1 MRRLLL
7 YVVAVL
13 VIGAFASA
21 AWLTDRY
28 YEPYLFTNHVTAGD
42 SESRLERST
51 TAPSRQP
58 VHYTIE
64 GRSGSAD
71 LYLPGEGMPQGAIVL
86 VPGAVPEG
94 KDDERLVKFA
104 EGLARLRFAV
114 LTPDLSDYRELEIRT
129 RQVTEVA
136 DAFRYLVSRQE
147 LSHSGR
153 TGIGAFSFGVGPAI
167 LATLEEGLRERVRFI
182 FAVGAYYDL
191 RRTIRYFTT
200 GYFEADGKS
209 QYLEPSDYARLVFAY
224 TALDHVNDL
233 DDRATLKA
241 MLDAKVQSA
250 TADISGLA
258 SGLEPEGQSVYRLLT
273 NTDPDV
279 ASELIDSL
287 PQETRTLI
295 DALTLVDKG
304 LGGFPARL
312 ILVHGKND
320 PLIPYSE
327 TIALSRAVAPAEPRV
342 FVIERLL
349 AHVDLAF
356 TDVLTA
362 TFWMQDVPDAKRV
375 LDALAALLDERE
387 AGGEPPAPR

>member
-28 YEPYLFTNHVTAGD
+28 YEPYLFTSYITAAA
-42 SESRLERST
+42 SASRLERST
-51 TAPSRQP
+51 ATPSRKP
-58 VHYTIE
+58 VRYTIE

-71 LYLPGEGMPQGAIVL
+71 LYLPGEGTPEAAIVL

-94 KDDERLVKFA
+94 KDDKRLRKFA
-104 EGLARLRFAV
+104 EGLARLQFAV
-114 LTPDLSDYRELEIRT
+114 LTPELSDYRELEIRT

-136 DAFRYLVSRQE
+136 DAFRYLVNQQD
-147 LSHSGR
+147 LSPGGR
-153 TGIGAFSFGVGPAI
+153 TGIGAFSFGAGTAI
-167 LATLEEGLRERVRFI
+167 LAGLEEDLRQRVRFI
-182 FAVGAYYDL
+182 FAVGAYHDL

-200 GYFEADGKS
+200 GYFETDGRAR
-209 QYLEPSDYARLVFAY
+209 YLEPSDYARVVFAY
-224 TALDHVNDL
+224 TALDHVSDPG
-233 DDRATLKA
+233 DRATLRA
-241 MLDAKVQSA
+241 MLDAKVENAS
-250 TADISGLA
+250 ADISALAGGL
-258 SGLEPEGQSVYRLLT
+258 GPEGQSVYRLLT

-279 ASELIDSL
+279 ASDLIDSL

-295 DALTLVDKG
+295 DALTLADKG
-304 LGGFPARL
+304 LDRLAARF

-327 TIALSRAVAPAEPRV
+327 TIALSQAVAPSEPRV
-342 FVIERLL
+342 FLIERLL
-349 AHVDLAF
+349 AHVDLTF

-362 TFWMQDVPDAKRV
+362 RFWTEELPDAKRV
-375 LDALAALLDERE
+375 LDSLAALLDERD
-387 AGGEPPAPR
+387 AR